1 MICFSVM
8 SICTWASLQSTARPQ
23 AACLQLMSS
32 PTRPQPAL
40 QWPWARTPA
49 TPCPPMRANRPLT
62 LRKPS
67 YRTPRDSYKHTH
79 TYSQKWGTFSSHK
92 DISSFSLRHYK
103 QTLILITT
111 GCADCWLLIGGVLTE
126 WFWSILYFFGL
137 FYKNILFK
145 RMRNMKLYGWFGSVI
160 IVKINWTFLTGKHTA
175 CLCCTYVSV
184 PM

>member
-8 SICTWASLQSTARPQ
+8 STCTWASLQSTARPL

-40 QWPWARTPA
+40 QRPWARPPA
-49 TPCPPMRANRPLT
+49 TPCPTMRANRSLT

-67 YRTPRDSYKHTH
+67 YRTPRDSYKQTHTH
-79 TYSQKWGTFSSHK
+79 LVRNKEHSAHT

-111 GCADCWLLIGGVLTE
+111 GCADCWLLTGGVLTE

-137 FYKNILFK
+137 FYKHILFK
-145 RMRNMKLYGWFGSVI
+145 VMRSTKLYGLFGSVI
-160 IVKINWTFLTGKHTA
+160 IVIINWTFLTGKHTA
-175 CLCCTYVSV
+175 CLCCTYISV